1 MTFDNYIFDLYGT
14 LIDIHTDEEQH
25 GLWQDMAAYLQCQF
39 GADYT
44 AKELR
49 KRYLEICAQEE
60 ESLAFY
66 LKKNRGITTRYPE
79 IRISWVWTRLI
90 AEKIY
95 GKASEFTNS
104 RLGHSQAEIDAAN
117 TYLPHKYDDEEYI
130 TPQIQALCTYFRNTS
145 RDKLVK
151 YEGVDRTIKELKRHG
166 KKIFLLS
173 NAQKI
178 FTVKELM
185 DTGLYGYFNGIFISS
200 EAMIK
205 KPEPA
210 FMDNLISKY
219 RLDKSKCVMI
229 GNDISSDVG
238 VAAGSG
244 IRSIFLNTYEV
255 SDKDINK
262 GIRKLDIREKDL
274 FPVII
279 SDGNIEKILSL

>member
-1 MTFDNYIFDLYGT
+1 M
-14 LIDIHTDEEQH
+14 
-25 GLWQDMAAYLQCQF
+25 
-39 GADYT
+39 
-44 AKELR
+44 
-49 KRYLEICAQEE
+49 
-60 ESLAFY
+60 
-66 LKKNRGITTRYPE
+66 
-79 IRISWVWTRLI
+79 
-90 AEKIY
+90 
-95 GKASEFTNS
+95 
-104 RLGHSQAEIDAAN
+104 
-117 TYLPHKYDDEEYI
+117 
-130 TPQIQALCTYFRNTS
+130 
-145 RDKLVK
+145 
-151 YEGVDRTIKELKRHG
+151 
-166 KKIFLLS
+166 S
-173 NAQKI
+173 NAQKL

>member
-49 KRYLEICAQEE
+49 KRYLEVCAQEE
-60 ESLAFY
+60 EALSFY
-66 LKKNRGITTRYPE
+66 LKKTKGLDTRYPE

-90 AEKIY
+90 AEKINSE
-95 GKASEFTNS
+95 ASGFTNS
-104 RLGHSQAEIDAAN
+104 RLGHGSAELDAGAS
-117 TYLPHKYDDEEYI
+117 YLPHKYDEEEYI

-151 YEGVDRTIKELKRHG
+151 YEGVERTLKELKRYG
-166 KKIFLLS
+166 KKIYLLS
-173 NAQKI
+173 NAQKL

-205 KPEPA
+205 KPDPA
-210 FMDNLISKY
+210 FMDILISKY

-238 VAAGSG
+238 VAARSG
-244 IRSIFLNTYEV
+244 IRSIFLNTYDV

-262 GIRKLDIREKDL
+262 GLKQLDIRDKEL

>member
-49 KRYLEICAQEE
+49 KRYFEICAQEE
-60 ESLAFY
+60 EALSFY
-66 LKKNRGITTRYPE
+66 LKKTKGLDTRYHE

-90 AEKIY
+90 AQKIY

-104 RLGHSQAEIDAAN
+104 RLGHSHEDIDAAN
-117 TYLPHKYDDEEYI
+117 TYLSHKYDDEEYI

-151 YEGVDRTIKELKRHG
+151 YEGVERTLKELKRYG
-166 KKIFLLS
+166 KKIYLLS
-173 NAQKI
+173 NAQKL

-200 EAMIK
+200 EAMVK
-205 KPEPA
+205 KPDPA
-210 FMDNLISKY
+210 FMDILISKY

-229 GNDISSDVG
+229 GNDISSDVS
-238 VAAGSG
+238 VAARSG
-244 IRSIFLNTYEV
+244 IRSIFLNTYDV

-262 GIRKLDIREKDL
+262 GLRQLDIRDKEL

>member
-60 ESLAFY
+60 ELLTYY
-66 LKKNRGITTRYPE
+66 LKKNKGLTTKYPE
-79 IRISWVWTRLI
+79 IRISWVWTKLI

-95 GKASEFTNS
+95 GEASEFTNS
-104 RLGHSQAEIDAAN
+104 RLGHSPSEIDAA
-117 TYLPHKYDDEEYI
+117 TAYLPHKYDEEEYI
-130 TPQIQALCTYFRNTS
+130 TPQIQAVCTYFRSTS

-151 YEGVDRTIKELKRHG
+151 YDGVISTLKELKRYG

-173 NAQKI
+173 NAQKL

-185 DTGLYGYFNGIFISS
+185 DTGLYNYFNGIFISS

-205 KPEPA
+205 KPDPA
-210 FMDNLISKY
+210 FMDILISKY

-229 GNDISSDVG
+229 GNDIASDVG
-238 VAAGSG
+238 VAAHSG

-262 GIRKLDIREKDL
+262 GIRELKIREKDL

>member
-1 MTFDNYIFDLYGT
+1 MTFDHYIFDLYGT

-60 ESLAFY
+60 ESLSYY

-95 GKASEFTNS
+95 GDTNS
-104 RLGHSQAEIDAAN
+104 RLGHSPSEIDAGAA
-117 TYLPHKYDDEEYI
+117 YLPHKYDEEEYI

-151 YEGVDRTIKELKRHG
+151 YDGVDRTLKELKRYG

-173 NAQKI
+173 NAQKL

-185 DTGLYGYFNGIFISS
+185 DTGLDNYFNGIFISS

-205 KPEPA
+205 KPDPA
-210 FMDNLISKY
+210 FMDVLISRY

-229 GNDISSDVG
+229 GNDITSDVG

-262 GIRKLDIREKDL
+262 GIRKLDIKGKDL
-274 FPVII
+274 FPMII
-279 SDGNIEKILSL
+279 SDGNIEKILGL

>member
-49 KRYLEICAQEE
+49 KRYFEICAQEE
-60 ESLAFY
+60 EALSFY
-66 LKKNRGITTRYPE
+66 LKKTKGLDTRYHE

-90 AEKIY
+90 AQKIY

-104 RLGHSQAEIDAAN
+104 RLGHSQEDIDAAN
-117 TYLPHKYDDEEYI
+117 TYLSHKYDDEEYI

-151 YEGVDRTIKELKRHG
+151 YEGVERTLKELKRYG
-166 KKIFLLS
+166 KKIYLLS
-173 NAQKI
+173 NAQKL

-200 EAMIK
+200 EAMVK
-205 KPEPA
+205 KPDPA
-210 FMDNLISKY
+210 FMDILISKY

-229 GNDISSDVG
+229 GNDISSDVS
-238 VAAGSG
+238 VAARSG
-244 IRSIFLNTYEV
+244 IRSIFLNTYDV

-262 GIRKLDIREKDL
+262 GLRQLDIRDKEL
-274 FPVII
+274 FPVI
-279 SDGNIEKILSL
+279 

>member
-60 ESLAFY
+60 ESLMFY
-66 LKKNRGITTRYPE
+66 LEKNKGLATRYPE

-90 AEKIY
+90 AEKINSE
-95 GKASEFTNS
+95 ASEFTNS
-104 RLGHSQAEIDAAN
+104 RLGHSQEEINAA
-117 TYLPHKYDDEEYI
+117 TAYLPHKYDEEEYI

-151 YEGVDRTIKELKRHG
+151 YDGVISTLKELKRYG

-173 NAQKI
+173 NAQKL

-185 DTGLYGYFNGIFISS
+185 DTGLYSYFNGIFISS

-205 KPEPA
+205 KPDPA
-210 FMDNLISKY
+210 FMDILISQY

-238 VAAGSG
+238 VAARSG

-262 GIRKLDIREKDL
+262 SIRKLDIREKDL

>member
-49 KRYLEICAQEE
+49 KRYFEICAQEE
-60 ESLAFY
+60 EALSFY
-66 LKKNRGITTRYPE
+66 LKKTKGLDTRYHE

-90 AEKIY
+90 AQKIY

-104 RLGHSQAEIDAAN
+104 RLGHSQEDIDAAN
-117 TYLPHKYDDEEYI
+117 TYLSHKYDDEEYI

-151 YEGVDRTIKELKRHG
+151 YEGVERTLKELKRYG
-166 KKIFLLS
+166 KKIYLLS
-173 NAQKI
+173 NAQKL

-200 EAMIK
+200 EAMVK
-205 KPEPA
+205 KPDPA
-210 FMDNLISKY
+210 FMDILISKY

-229 GNDISSDVG
+229 GNDISSDVS
-238 VAAGSG
+238 VAARSG
-244 IRSIFLNTYEV
+244 IRSIFLNTYDV

-262 GIRKLDIREKDL
+262 GLRQLDIRDKEL

>member
-1 MTFDNYIFDLYGT
+1 MTYDYYIFDLYGT
-14 LIDIHTDEEQH
+14 IIDSHTDEEQH

-60 ESLAFY
+60 ESLTYY

-90 AEKIY
+90 AEKINSE
-95 GKASEFTNS
+95 ASEFTNS

-117 TYLPHKYDDEEYI
+117 TYLHHKYDEEEYI

-151 YEGVDRTIKELKRHG
+151 YEGVERTLKELKRYG
-166 KKIFLLS
+166 KKIYLLS

-205 KPEPA
+205 KPDPA
-210 FMDNLISKY
+210 FMEVLISKY

-229 GNDISSDVG
+229 GNEITSDVG

-274 FPVII
+274 LPVII
-279 SDGNIEKILSL
+279 SDGNIAKILSL

>member
-1 MTFDNYIFDLYGT
+1 MTFDYYIFDLYGT
-14 LIDIHTDEEQH
+14 LIDIHTDEEQP
-25 GLWQDMAAYLQCQF
+25 GLWQDMAAYLQYQF

-44 AKELR
+44 AKDLK
-49 KRYLEICAQEE
+49 KRYLELCAQEE
-60 ESLAFY
+60 ESLSYY
-66 LKKNRGITTRYPE
+66 LKKTKGITIKYPE

-95 GKASEFTNS
+95 GEASEYTNS
-104 RLGHSQAEIDAAN
+104 RMGHSRAELDAA
-117 TYLPHKYDDEEYI
+117 TAYLPHKYDEEEYI

-151 YEGVDRTIKELKRHG
+151 YEGVDRTLKELKRYG

-185 DTGLYGYFNGIFISS
+185 DSGLYSYFNGIFISS
-200 EAMIK
+200 ECMIK
-205 KPEPA
+205 KPDPA
-210 FMDNLISKY
+210 FMDVLISKY

-229 GNDISSDVG
+229 GNDITSDVG
-238 VAAGSG
+238 VAASSG

-262 GIRKLDIREKDL
+262 GIRKLDIRGKDL

>member
-60 ESLAFY
+60 EALSFY
-66 LKKNRGITTRYPE
+66 LKKTKGFDTRYPE

-90 AEKIY
+90 AEKIC
-95 GKASEFTNS
+95 GEASEFTNS
-104 RLGHSQAEIDAAN
+104 RLGHSQEDIDAAN
-117 TYLPHKYDDEEYI
+117 TYLSHKYDDEEYI

-151 YEGVDRTIKELKRHG
+151 YEGVERTLKELKRYG
-166 KKIFLLS
+166 KKIYILS
-173 NAQKI
+173 NAQKL

-205 KPEPA
+205 KPDPA
-210 FMDNLISKY
+210 FMEVLISKY

-229 GNDISSDVG
+229 GNDITSDVG
-238 VAAGSG
+238 VAARSG
-244 IRSIFLNTYEV
+244 IRSIFLNTYDV

-262 GIRKLDIREKDL
+262 GLRQLDIREKDL

>member
-49 KRYLEICAQEE
+49 KRYFEICAQEE
-60 ESLAFY
+60 EALSFY
-66 LKKNRGITTRYPE
+66 LKKTKGLDTRYHE

-90 AEKIY
+90 AQKIY

-104 RLGHSQAEIDAAN
+104 RLGHSQEDIDAAN
-117 TYLPHKYDDEEYI
+117 TYLSHKYDDEEYI

-151 YEGVDRTIKELKRHG
+151 YEGVERTLKELKRYG
-166 KKIFLLS
+166 KKIYLLS
-173 NAQKI
+173 NAQKL

-200 EAMIK
+200 EAMVK
-205 KPEPA
+205 KPDSA
-210 FMDNLISKY
+210 FMDILISKY

-229 GNDISSDVG
+229 GNDISSDVS
-238 VAAGSG
+238 VAARSG
-244 IRSIFLNTYEV
+244 IRSIFLNTYDV

-262 GIRKLDIREKDL
+262 GLRQLDIRDKEL